1 MYITGISWITA
12 GGTGTGKNNDPFD
25 IKKGALPWIPGDGF
39 PVNAGFR
46 KGRLDRFSLLGLQT
60 VTNALSDAGLCE
72 WDNKRDIGIVAST
85 IYGCLVTDLEYY
97 ETIIPENGILPDP
110 ILFTHTLSNIFIG
123 YASMLF
129 GLTGPNYILYERTS
143 QGLSAIHSSMECIL
157 SGECDTM
164 LAGMC
169 DVEPP
174 ENAAESETVMPGS
187 IFIVIEK
194 SPYPGKRHF
203 GRLSLDSTGNILL
216 DKAVITDM
224 ASCVRECAKNNNF
237 KALKEN
243 S

>member
-1 MYITGISWITA
+1 MYITGISWVTA
-12 GGTGTGKNNDPFD
+12 GGTGKSNDPFD
-25 IKKGALPWIPGDGF
+25 IKNGALPPIPGEGF
-39 PVNAGFR
+39 PANAGFR

-85 IYGCLVTDLEYY
+85 VYGCLITDLEYY
-97 ETIIPENGILPDP
+97 ETIIPENGVLPDP
-110 ILFTHTLSNIFIG
+110 NLFAHTLPNIFIG
-123 YASMLF
+123 YAAMLF
-129 GLTGPNYILYERTS
+129 GLTGPNYILYERVST
-143 QGLSAIHSSMECIL
+143 GLSAIHSAMECIL

-174 ENAAESETVMPGS
+174 ENATESETPTPGS

-203 GRLSLDSTGNILL
+203 GRLSLGSTGNILL
-216 DKAVITDM
+216 DKKGIKDI
-224 ASCVRECAKNNNF
+224 ASCIKEC
-237 KALKEN
+237 LKRK
-243 S
+243 SG